1 MKTVDIFLKLQLDFD
16 KHILDGSVTLTVE
29 RIDESVTHLVSSQIE
44 NTLKQLRSNIYQIFT
59 NVLHCCCFHFQILD
73 SRDLNIKKAMND
85 ETGEILDFKLT
96 PGEDSYSGSKL
107 EIKLPSQGNR

>member
-29 RIDESVTHLVSSQIE
+29 RKDESATHLVSDLIDKIIRK
-44 NTLKQLRSNIYQIFT
+44 LKLNIYQIFT
-59 NVLHCCCFHFQILD
+59 NVLHFCCFRFQILD